1 MPDLT
6 IVSPRLEFD
15 DVHFAYR
22 GDQAVLRGMS
32 FVAEPGR
39 LTALVGPSG
48 GGKST
53 VFNLLLR
60 FYDSEHGKITID
72 GHDIRKVSRR
82 SLRQHV
88 AYVGQDIFLFRGT
101 IRENIAFGKPGASED
116 EIVAAA
122 KGAYAH
128 DFIMQF
134 PQGYDSP
141 VGEHGLQLSGGQ
153 RQRIAIARALIKN
166 APIILLDEATAALDS
181 ESELQVREAM
191 DHLFEGR
198 TTLAIAH
205 RLHTIS
211 HADRIYVIEDGHMT
225 ESGRHDDLLAEGGRY
240 AAFYGL
246 QLKQQEPRQPSPT
259 PA

>member
-1 MPDLT
+1 M
-6 IVSPRLEFD
+6 
-15 DVHFAYR
+15 
-22 GDQAVLRGMS
+22 
-32 FVAEPGR
+32 
-39 LTALVGPSG
+39 
-48 GGKST
+48 
-53 VFNLLLR
+53 
-60 FYDSEHGKITID
+60 
-72 GHDIRKVSRR
+72 SRR
-82 SLRQHV
+82 SLRRHV
-88 AYVGQDIFLFRGT
+88 AYVGQDVFLFRGT
-101 IRENIAFGKPGASED
+101 IRENIAFGRPGASED

-128 DFIMQF
+128 DFIMMF

-181 ESELQVREAM
+181 ESELAVREAM

-211 HADRIYVIEDGHMT
+211 HADRIYVIEDGHT
-225 ESGRHDDLLAEGGRY
+225 SESGRHDDLLARGGRY

-246 QLKQQEPRQPSPT
+246 QLKQQEPRQPSVAPV
-259 PA
+259 